1 MLPCF
6 LVLSTET
13 ELTYMNKAFENS
25 SSQTDQE
32 KQFESEKMD
41 AVGGLVAGVSHEI
54 NTPLGVNIANC
65 TLLMELLDEL
75 KQDFD
80 NGELDTDK
88 FAEFLETSQDITSS
102 MLKNMQR
109 ASKLLTS
116 FKKVAVKKSE
126 EASQLEQVNVSE
138 LVTEFIASYEHHS
151 QNKTITFIP
160 RFPPKII
167 VTTYP
172 AVLIQIL
179 TALTSNV
186 MIHASGS

>member
-88 FAEFLETSQDITSS
+88 FAEFLETSKDITSS

-109 ASKLLTS
+109 ASKLLRS
-116 FKKVAVKKSE
+116 RHRGK
-126 EASQLEQVNVSE
+126 Q
-138 LVTEFIASYEHHS
+138 
-151 QNKTITFIP
+151 
-160 RFPPKII
+160 
-167 VTTYP
+167 
-172 AVLIQIL
+172 
-179 TALTSNV
+179 
-186 MIHASGS
+186 